1 MIVRVRPFSLG
12 CVRRR
17 YMRRHGTRFNRHWH
31 SLGFGESQLVKR
43 RNVPTRNSNLIMI
56 KR

>member
-1 MIVRVRPFSLG
+1 MIVRVRPFSLE

-31 SLGFGESQLVKR
+31 SLGFGESW
-43 RNVPTRNSNLIMI
+43 
-56 KR
+56 